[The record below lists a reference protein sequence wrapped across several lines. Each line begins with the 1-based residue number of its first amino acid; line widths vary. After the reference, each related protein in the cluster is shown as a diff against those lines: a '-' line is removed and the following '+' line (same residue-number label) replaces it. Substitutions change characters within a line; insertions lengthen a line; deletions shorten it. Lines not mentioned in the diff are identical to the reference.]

1 MQLVIIL
8 KTPADKWKDT
18 VIKYRKQ
25 CQKILDLS
33 KSVRYAGI
41 VNAYGRTLTGMIKP
55 NLKPLLQSE
64 DFKNELFVISTLISL
79 RRNSVDAIG
88 KLEHVVLQHQKITI
102 LILHKNDITY
112 YVSIDRKEKGLEK
125 IISSIK
131 KTI

>member
-1 MQLVIIL
+1 MV
-8 KTPADKWKDT
+8 KTPADKWKEI

-25 CQKILDLS
+25 CQKILQVS
-33 KSVRYAGI
+33 KSVRYAGV

-64 DFKNELFVISTLISL
+64 DFKNELFVISTLTSL
-79 RRNSVDAIG
+79 RKNSLDSIG

-102 LILHKNDITY
+102 VILQKNKITY
-112 YVSIDRKEKGLEK
+112 YVSINRKEKSLEK

-131 KTI
+131 KII

>member
-1 MQLVIIL
+1 ME

-25 CQKILDLS
+25 CQNILKLS
-33 KSVRYAGI
+33 KSVRYVGVI
-41 VNAYGRTLTGMIKP
+41 NIYGRTLTGIVRSD
-55 NLKPLLQSE
+55 LKPLLKSE
-64 DFKNELFVISTLISL
+64 QVKNEFFIISTLMSL
-79 RRNSVDAIG
+79 RKDTASSVG
-88 KLEHVVLQHQKITI
+88 NLEHVILQHQKVII
-102 LILHKNDITY
+102 VVLQKKDITY

>member
-1 MQLVIIL
+1 MV

-25 CQKILDLS
+25 CQKILEVS
-33 KSVRYAGI
+33 TSVRYAGV

-64 DFKNELFVISTLISL
+64 DFKNELFVISTLTSL
-79 RRNSVDAIG
+79 RKNSLDNIG

-102 LILHKNDITY
+102 VILQKNDVTY
-112 YVSIDRKEKGLEK
+112 YVSINRKEKSLEK

-131 KTI
+131 KII

>member
-1 MQLVIIL
+1 MV

-25 CQKILDLS
+25 CQKILQVS

-41 VNAYGRTLTGMIKP
+41 VNSYGRTLTGIIQP

-79 RRNSVDAIG
+79 RKNSVGAIG
-88 KLEHVVLQHQKITI
+88 KLEHVILQHQKITI
-102 LILHKNDITY
+102 LILQKNNVTY
-112 YVSIDRKEKGLEK
+112 YVSINRKEKDLEN
-125 IISSIK
+125 IVSLIK
-131 KTI
+131 KAI

>member
-1 MQLVIIL
+1 MV

-25 CQKILDLS
+25 CQKILDVS
-33 KSVRYAGI
+33 ANIRYAGV
-41 VNAYGRTLTGMIKP
+41 VNAYGRTMTGMIKP

-79 RRNSVDAIG
+79 RRNSVDTIG

-112 YVSIDRKEKGLEK
+112 YVSINRKEKDLEK

>member
-1 MQLVIIL
+1 MV

-25 CQKILDLS
+25 CQRILDIS

-41 VNAYGRTLTGMIKP
+41 VNSYGRTLTGMIKP

-79 RRNSVDAIG
+79 RKNSVDAIG

-102 LILHKNDITY
+102 LILHKNNITY

>member
-1 MQLVIIL
+1 MV
-8 KTPADKWKDT
+8 KTPAEKWKET

-25 CQKILDLS
+25 CQKILEIS
-33 KSVRYAGI
+33 GSVRYAGV

-79 RRNSVDAIG
+79 RKDSVGTIG

-102 LILHKNDITY
+102 VILQKNKITY

-125 IISSIK
+125 IISAIK

>member
-1 MQLVIIL
+1 MV
-8 KTPADKWKDT
+8 KTPADKWKDI

-25 CQKILDLS
+25 CQKILAISDNI
-33 KSVRYAGI
+33 RYAGI

-79 RRNSVDAIG
+79 RRDSVGAIG
-88 KLEHVVLQHQKITI
+88 KLEHVVLKHQKITI
-102 LILHKNDITY
+102 VILQKNNVTY
-112 YVSIDRKEKGLEK
+112 YVSVNRKEKGLEK
-125 IISSIK
+125 IIALIK

>member
-1 MQLVIIL
+1 MV
-8 KTPADKWKDT
+8 KTPADKWKET
-18 VIKYRKQ
+18 ISKYRIQ
-25 CQKILDLS
+25 CQNILKIS
-33 KSVRYAGI
+33 NNIRYAGV
-41 VNAYGRTLTGMIKP
+41 VNAYGRTLTGIIQP

-79 RRNSVDAIG
+79 RKESISTIG

-102 LILHKNDITY
+102 VILQKNNITY
-112 YVSIDRKEKGLEK
+112 YVSINKTEKGLEK